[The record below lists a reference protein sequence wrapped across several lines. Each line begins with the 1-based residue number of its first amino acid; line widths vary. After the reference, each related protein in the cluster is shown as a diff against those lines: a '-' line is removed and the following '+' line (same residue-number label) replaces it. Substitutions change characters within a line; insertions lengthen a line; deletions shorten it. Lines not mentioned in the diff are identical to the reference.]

1 MTPMRVYRAKD
12 YDDMSRKA
20 ANILSAQVILKP
32 NCVLGLATGSTP
44 LGIYKQLIDWYR
56 KGDIDFSEVTTVN
69 LDEYAGLGKD
79 DVNSYHYFM
88 KQNFWDHVNI
98 SPERTH
104 IPDGT
109 ASNAE
114 IECLNYDRMISMI
127 GGIDIQLLGMGHNG
141 HIGFNEPGTAFDT
154 DTHLVELSEMTI
166 EANKRFFER
175 EENVPRSALTMGIRS
190 IMHSRRILVIAS
202 GAHKSEILKKAFFG
216 PVTPSVPAS
225 VLQLHNDVTLVG
237 DAEVLS
243 LI

>member
-1 MTPMRVYRAKD
+1 MRVYRAKD